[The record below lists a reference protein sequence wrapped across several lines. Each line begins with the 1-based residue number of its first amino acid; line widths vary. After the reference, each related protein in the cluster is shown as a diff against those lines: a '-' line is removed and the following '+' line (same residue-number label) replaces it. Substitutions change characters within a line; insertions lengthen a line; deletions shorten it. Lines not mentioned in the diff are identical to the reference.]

1 MTLPV
6 KRNLF
11 TFACSC
17 LLAVFIQIP
26 AFCQDVEPIEEDQAA
41 ALADTTD
48 TIGQAPLDSTLLVQD
63 IEEIITELPEAL
75 VLDQINCL
83 ETTIPMTYNKTI
95 KGFISYFTVKKRSFV
110 TTMLERKH
118 LYFPLYE
125 ENLRK
130 YNLPDELKYL
140 SIVESGLNP
149 RAVSPARAVGLWQFI
164 SSTGRQY
171 KLYQDS
177 YIDERMDPYKA
188 TEAACKYLRDLYG
201 MFGDWELAL
210 AAYNCGPGNV
220 RRAIRRSGNKTGFW
234 QIYNHL
240 PRETR
245 AYVPMF
251 VAVNYIMTHAEDYN
265 LSTDSLARHIAFD
278 TIQISQHLNM
288 EALAKH
294 IEVPLEDLRQLNPQ
308 VKKNIVP
315 GYLKNYSLRIPA
327 EKKDFFAV
335 NRTIILDSVA
345 ISNTQI
351 MLVDNSDDFSDA
363 PGKHKVVHKV
373 RRGEAIS
380 KIAAKYHVRVTDI
393 KRWNHL
399 RGNTVRY
406 GQRLAIWVKGKPAV
420 KTLVAEK
427 KSPTVSKTAN
437 DADANAIETPET
449 KIYRVQPGDTLW
461 RISQI
466 HGGISVEKIKKM
478 NKLKGNSLKPG
489 QKLIIG

>member
-1 MTLPV
+1 MILHL
-6 KRNLF
+6 KRNVF
-11 TFACSC
+11 TFAFVFLICFCS
-17 LLAVFIQIP
+17 QIHTYG
-26 AFCQDVEPIEEDQAA
+26 QESQTLEEEQEA

-63 IEEIITELPEAL
+63 IEEVITELPEDL

-110 TTMLERKH
+110 TTMLQRKH

-125 ENLRK
+125 DNLKK

-188 TEAACKYLRDLYG
+188 TDAACRYLRDLHG

-234 QIYNHL
+234 EIYNYL

-265 LSTDSLARHIAFD
+265 LTTDSIARQIAAD

-294 IEVPLEDLRQLNPQ
+294 MDVPLEDLRALNPQ

-327 EKKDFFAV
+327 EKKEFFAI
-335 NRTIILDSVA
+335 NRTGILDSAA
-345 ISNTQI
+345 ITNAQI
-351 MLVDNSDDFSDA
+351 LLVDNSDDFSGS
-363 PGKHKVVHKV
+363 PGKRKIIHKV
-373 RRGEAIS
+373 RRGEVIG
-380 KIAAKYHVRVTDI
+380 KIASKYRVRVADI

-399 RGNTVRY
+399 RGNTIRY
-406 GQRLAIWVKGKPAV
+406 GQRLAIWTKGKPAPQKFVAANKNKSV
-420 KTLVAEK
+420 KQTVAK
-427 KSPTVSKTAN
+427 ASSKS
-437 DADANAIETPET
+437 IETPET

-478 NKLKGNSLKPG
+478 NKLKGNALKPG